1 MSQNGTIMPALCS
14 MLHLLYYA
22 RNYAGIICQ
31 TLISKLIQKNSVS
44 DFHNP
49 MKQTQAHTFHLWF
62 IYFLSCLWTKLQL
75 ELKTNVRTLF
85 FFWEEKK
92 ILQRNE
98 EEKKI
103 SCRAFRRKKNILPT
117 RLLEK
122 KKLADQKSSTP
133 PPSKVKWS
141 APYLAFPAL

>member
-1 MSQNGTIMPALCS
+1 M
-14 MLHLLYYA
+14 
-22 RNYAGIICQ
+22 
-31 TLISKLIQKNSVS
+31 
-44 DFHNP
+44 
-49 MKQTQAHTFHLWF
+49 
-62 IYFLSCLWTKLQL
+62 
-75 ELKTNVRTLF
+75 KTNVRTLF
-85 FFWEEKK
+85 FFEEKK

-133 PPSKVKWS
+133 PPPQKLNGRPLTLVKLPAYSYDLNSIEMVFAQEKAIARFSPGALSQDLMLAIVS
-141 APYLAFPAL
+141 AFEQVQPLNEGPGAFMFKSVLSQN